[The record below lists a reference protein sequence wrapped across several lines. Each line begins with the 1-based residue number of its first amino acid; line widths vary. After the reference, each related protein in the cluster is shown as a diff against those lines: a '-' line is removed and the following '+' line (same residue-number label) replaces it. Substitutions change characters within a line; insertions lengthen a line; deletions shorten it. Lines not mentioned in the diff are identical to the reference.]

1 MPGELAPV
9 GGIDGAGAD
18 GKVMAVEGDI
28 APADI
33 ENGGDQGGAV
43 EVLPPVL
50 IENIRFVVGENL
62 DPLPHCHALFE
73 VLLFDLVDADR
84 TNRALGELETL
95 LHRLFIAAA
104 LAGDFARDGELH
116 LLGWIERIF
125 Q

>member
-1 MPGELAPV
+1 
-9 GGIDGAGAD
+9 
-18 GKVMAVEGDI
+18 MAVEGDI

-62 DPLPHCHALFE
+62 DPLPDRHALFK
-73 VLLFDLVDADR
+73 VLLFDLVDTDR
-84 TNRALGELETL
+84 TDRTLGELKAL
-95 LHRLFIAAA
+95 LHCLFIATTLSGD
-104 LAGDFARDGELH
+104 LAGNGELH
-116 LLGWIERIF
+116 LFGWIERIF